1 MEELTIESQSV
12 ITPYQWHLFLCADQ
26 SKPKC
31 CDKDLGLAV
40 WDHLKHQLKILNLET
55 TEGNRVYRTK
65 ANCLRACDF
74 QVPGP
79 ILLVYPGGYWYH
91 SVTPDLIDQILQEH
105 IISGIPVQ
113 SNLFGVKTLKSAT
126 PPSTT

>member
-1 MEELTIESQSV
+1 MEEVVTTVSDSPFPPIA
-12 ITPYQWHLFLCADQ
+12 PYQWHLFLCADQ

-31 CDKDLGLAV
+31 CDKDFGIAV
-40 WDHLKHQLKILNLET
+40 WDYLKQQLKTLNLET
-55 TEGNRVYRTK
+55 EEKRVYRTK

-91 SVTPDLIDQILQEH
+91 SVTQSLIDKILKEH
-105 IISGIPVQ
+105 IIGGIPVQ
-113 SNLFGVKTLKSAT
+113 TNLFTVNTLYVE
-126 PPSTT
+126 